1 MSSSEM
7 NLNRETHMWVAPSSL
22 KLVLAAVLCILL
34 AACGF
39 QVRGAYSL
47 PFERLH
53 IALANSS
60 ELYAQIKRNV
70 EAGSATRVVANASDA
85 EASLVVLADAPQKN
99 ILSLSAAGRVREFE
113 LVRTFSFRVAD
124 KAGADLIA
132 PSRIVLRRELTFS
145 DDQVLSKEA
154 EELLLW
160 KDMQNDLVQQLMR
173 RLAAAKPN
181 VAPASTANPTTK

>member
-1 MSSSEM
+1 
-7 NLNRETHMWVAPSSL
+7 MWVAPSSL

-47 PFERLH
+47 PIERLH

-124 KAGADLIA
+124 KACADLIA

>member
-1 MSSSEM
+1 
-7 NLNRETHMWVAPSSL
+7 MWVAPRLL
-22 KLVLAAVLCILL
+22 KLSLAAWLCLML
-34 AACGF
+34 SACGF
-39 QVRGAYSL
+39 QLRGAYSL

-60 ELYAQIKRNV
+60 ELYAQIRRSV
-70 EAGSATRVVANASDA
+70 ESGSSTRVVPSAQEA
-85 EASLVVLADAPQKN
+85 EASLVVLSDTPQKN

-173 RLAAAKPN
+173 RLSAAKP
-181 VAPASTANPTTK
+181 VVTPALTK